1 MFNIDRE
8 HPEYSA
14 RKAMWKRYRDLYVGG
29 EQMRAAAAE
38 YLIQRNKEPLSVYAE
53 RLSHVYYENFIGS
66 IIDWYAATMFRREP
80 YVHIEGP
87 ETAGRRYFASFMDDC
102 DMQGTS
108 FTDFFRSTFVTA
120 LVCGTSYVLI
130 DFPRCAWRPG
140 NRAAEEELG
149 ASRAYLVGYQPEEL
163 INWSMDEQGN
173 LEWVVLRTTRFRQP
187 TIEDTTTT
195 AETRWSYYDKEQ
207 FRVYRRVARMG
218 EPGEPE
224 LIDEG
229 YHGLAKLRRVPLV
242 EVRIG
247 DGMWLMN
254 RAGSLQ
260 LEHFNKSNALS
271 WALTMGLFAIPVVY
285 SEKDFKQVMGESYYI
300 QLGPQDRFG
309 WTEPEGKVFQIA
321 ADNLQRLQNE
331 IYRVCYVLN
340 QSGSGG
346 TVAQSG
352 LSKQRDYAITQ
363 EVLRAF
369 GDAVKDA
376 MKRILRWIAEGREDG
391 LTLDVSGLDEFDIGD
406 FGAEIEDASKL
417 LQLGPSSPTLRQQ
430 ILKKLALK
438 YLCDVRQDLKDRISA
453 EIDAASA

>member
-1 MFNIDRE
+1 
-8 HPEYSA
+8 
-14 RKAMWKRYRDLYVGG
+14 
-29 EQMRAAAAE
+29 
-38 YLIQRNKEPLSVYAE
+38 
-53 RLSHVYYENFIGS
+53 
-66 IIDWYAATMFRREP
+66 
-80 YVHIEGP
+80 
-87 ETAGRRYFASFMDDC
+87 
-102 DMQGTS
+102 
-108 FTDFFRSTFVTA
+108 
-120 LVCGTSYVLI
+120 
-130 DFPRCAWRPG
+130 
-140 NRAAEEELG
+140 
-149 ASRAYLVGYQPEEL
+149 
-163 INWSMDEQGN
+163 
-173 LEWVVLRTTRFRQP
+173 
-187 TIEDTTTT
+187 
-195 AETRWSYYDKEQ
+195 
-207 FRVYRRVARMG
+207 MG

-321 ADNLQRLQNE
+321 ADNLQRLQNDNR